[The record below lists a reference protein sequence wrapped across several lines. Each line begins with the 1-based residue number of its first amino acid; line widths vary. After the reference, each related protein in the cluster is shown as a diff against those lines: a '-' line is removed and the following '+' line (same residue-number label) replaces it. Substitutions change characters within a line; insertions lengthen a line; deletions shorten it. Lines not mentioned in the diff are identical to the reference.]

1 MDFGLLSPSILVV
14 LSSAL
19 TLVGYVLFDALDNGT
34 LRQQSKRTSRYL
46 IFLCYNRNEFI
57 RMKNKKKNEM
67 WDCCRRSSNYM
78 CSHVHFLV
86 STVLYFYMCSTVP
99 KEKIRGL

>member
-1 MDFGLLSPSILVV
+1 MDLGLLSPSILVV

-46 IFLCYNRNEFI
+46 IFLCYNCNEFL
-57 RMKNKKKNEM
+57 RMKNKKNMKCGIVVE
-67 WDCCRRSSNYM
+67 DHLTTCAVM
-78 CSHVHFLV
+78 CIFL
-86 STVLYFYMCSTVP
+86 SPRFYIFICA
-99 KEKIRGL
+99 